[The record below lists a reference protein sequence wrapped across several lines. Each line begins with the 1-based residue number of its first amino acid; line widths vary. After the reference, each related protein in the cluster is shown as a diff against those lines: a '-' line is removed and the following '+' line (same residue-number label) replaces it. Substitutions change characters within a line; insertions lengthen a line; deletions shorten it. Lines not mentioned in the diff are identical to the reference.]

1 MSPFIAEEG
10 AFWLSSVLL
19 GIAIAFVY
27 DCLRVFRRVVVHGT
41 VMISLEDLF
50 YWVFVSFRF
59 FYLLYSENDGTVR
72 WFAIAGAFVGMLLF
86 EKTAGPIF
94 VRYVSAALLWIKG
107 VATKA
112 MRVFLTPFRR
122 MKSAAG
128 RRAASGKRCLK
139 RGFRLAKKRLT
150 VWGRVAKMLLCG
162 RRKRRQR
169 GE

>member
-27 DCLRVFRRVVVHGT
+27 DCMRVFRRVVVHGT
-41 VMISLEDLF
+41 VMISQEDLF
-50 YWVFVSFRF
+50 YWVFVSSRF
-59 FYLLYSENDGTVR
+59 FFLLYPENEGTVR
-72 WFAIAGAFVGMLLF
+72 WFAIAGAFLGMLLF

-112 MRVFLTPFRR
+112 MRVFLIPFRR

-150 VWGRVAKMLLCG
+150 VWGRVAKMVLCG

>member
-59 FYLLYSENDGTVR
+59 FYLLYAENDGTVR
-72 WFAIAGAFVGMLLF
+72 WFAIAGAFLGML
-86 EKTAGPIF
+86 
-94 VRYVSAALLWIKG
+94 
-107 VATKA
+107 
-112 MRVFLTPFRR
+112 
-122 MKSAAG
+122 
-128 RRAASGKRCLK
+128 
-139 RGFRLAKKRLT
+139 
-150 VWGRVAKMLLCG
+150 
-162 RRKRRQR
+162 Q
-169 GE
+169 